1 RLRRWDAATG
11 KLLAPA
17 RQDLQ
22 SVRIAAFS
30 PDAKSVL
37 TVDSQGVVRVEVG
50 TGKPLGPRLAHQAP
64 IRAVAFSHDGQLILT
79 GGDDHKAWL
88 WDATT
93 GQPLGGPL
101 AHQDRVN
108 AVAFSPDGRSVLTVS
123 GNLVRLW
130 ETPRAF
136 GRTLWPKRLVHAAAF
151 STDGKTILIGCANGT
166 AQRWDAATAQPI
178 AEPLKCPGAVLAV
191 ALSPDGKALLTGGR
205 GF

>member
-1 RLRRWDAATG
+1 
-11 KLLAPA
+11 
-17 RQDLQ
+17 
-22 SVRIAAFS
+22 
-30 PDAKSVL
+30 
-37 TVDSQGVVRVEVG
+37 
-50 TGKPLGPRLAHQAP
+50 
-64 IRAVAFSHDGQLILT
+64 
-79 GGDDHKAWL
+79 
-88 WDATT
+88 T

-136 GRTLWPKRLVHAAAF
+136 GRTLSPKSLVHAAAF

-166 AQRWDAATAQPI
+166 AQRWDATTAQPI

-205 GF
+205 GFARWWDAAGKPLGQFVKHGDDVHGVAFGTDGRTAL